1 VCVCVCV
8 VYKKLYEKGHGEN
21 LHFCHTH
28 TSIWSVCV
36 RSFLLVIRPASAKDG
51 NSGVGIV
58 MMLFAVKSGVRDAR
72 KEMC

>member
-1 VCVCVCV
+1 
-8 VYKKLYEKGHGEN
+8 
-21 LHFCHTH
+21 
-28 TSIWSVCV
+28 V